1 MCLQFDKAAEEYKH
15 CLELKPHFAEAHCNL
30 GVIHHLQGRLDD
42 ALAAY
47 QQAYQYGPGLKLVQE
62 HLAMAYSDKA
72 TQIKDQGNTAAAIS
86 LYEQALALN
95 PGYVHAIYNLGVAHA
110 ECGQHDKAIF
120 MYNMAIRIEP
130 ACAEAYNN
138 LAVVMRET
146 GNMEAAVKACQ
157 AALQIKPG
165 FPQCLNNLATLYT
178 SQGRAFEA
186 LHLLQAALMA
196 WPGYA
201 EAHNNLGVLQ
211 RDMGS
216 IPEALTSYENCLKL
230 DANNRNAG
238 QNRLLALN
246 YIYEGEDA
254 MVCEAHAAWGHHF
267 QHQFTPLPNLQ
278 HIHQP
283 ADSPAHTAADLAVG
297 SAAESAA
304 DVATSPTSDPAVQA
318 AASPLD
324 EPAAPDSRSDSSAP
338 LVVGYISPDL
348 FTHSVSYFAEAPLRH
363 HHRSKVKHIVYNC
376 SPRGDSKTDMLK
388 GATEAAGGIWREA
401 AKLSEPDLAAV
412 VSMLLSPVGFVCGAE
427 CWFHSTFHGQHC
439 MQPIRRELHTRTAT
453 SMLNTC
459 SACRFKAQFV

>member
-1 MCLQFDKAAEEYKH
+1 MYLQFDKAAEEYKH

-47 QQAYQYGPGLKLVQE
+47 QQAYQHAPGLTLVQE
-62 HLAMAYSDKA
+62 HLAMAYSDKG
-72 TQIKDQGNTAAAIS
+72 TQMKEQGHTAAAIR

-95 PGYVHAIYNLGVAHA
+95 PGYVRAIYNLGVAHA
-110 ECGQHDKAIF
+110 ESGQHDKAIF
-120 MYNMAIRIEP
+120 MYNMAVRLDP
-130 ACAEAYNN
+130 TCAEAFNN
-138 LAVVMRET
+138 LAVVMREI

-157 AALQIKPG
+157 AALQIRPG

-201 EAHNNLGVLQ
+201 EAYNNLGVLQ

-216 IPEALTSYENCLKL
+216 IPEALASYETCLKL

-254 MVCEAHAAWGHHF
+254 MVCEAHAAWGDHF
-267 QHQFTPLPNLQ
+267 QQQFTPLPTLQ
-278 HIHQP
+278 HSDQP
-283 ADSPAHTAADLAVG
+283 TASAADPVADSAADAPADLATTATADT
-297 SAAESAA
+297 AAQARAA
-304 DVATSPTSDPAVQA
+304 PPDEQATSDS
-318 AASPLD
+318 ASH
-324 EPAAPDSRSDSSAP
+324 SSAP

-363 HHRSKVKHIVYNC
+363 HHRSKVRHIVYNC
-376 SPRGDSKTDMLK
+376 SLRGDSKTAMLK
-388 GATEAAGGIWREA
+388 GATEAAGGTWREA
-401 AKLSEPDLAAV
+401 AKLSEPDLAAMV
-412 VSMLLSPVGFVCGAE
+412 RMLISLLIV
-427 CWFHSTFHGQHC
+427 
-439 MQPIRRELHTRTAT
+439 L
-453 SMLNTC
+453 
-459 SACRFKAQFV
+459 

>member
-1 MCLQFDKAAEEYKH
+1 MHGLQFDKAAEEYKH
-15 CLELKPHFAEAHCNL
+15 CLELKPYFAEAHCNL
-30 GVIHHLQGRLDD
+30 GVISHLQGKLDD

-47 QQAYQYGPGLKLVQE
+47 QQAYQHAPGLKLVQE

-72 TQIKDQGNTAAAIS
+72 TQIKEQGDTVAAIR

-95 PGYVHAIYNLGVAHA
+95 PGYVRAIYNLGVAHA
-110 ECGQHDKAIF
+110 EHGQHDKAIF
-120 MYNMAIRIEP
+120 MYNMAVTLEP
-130 ACAEAYNN
+130 TCAEAYNN
-138 LAVVMRET
+138 LAVVMREL

-157 AALQIKPG
+157 AALQIRPG

-216 IPEALTSYENCLKL
+216 IPEALASYENCLKL

-246 YIYEGEDA
+246 YIFEGQDA
-254 MVCEAHAAWGHHF
+254 MVCEAHAAWGEQF
-267 QHQFTPLPNLQ
+267 QQQFTPQHKLQ
-278 HIHQP
+278 HTRQP
-283 ADSPAHTAADLAVG
+283 ADADSAADLATTPADG
-297 SAAESAA
+297 PAAEEAAQEAADLADESAA
-304 DVATSPTSDPAVQA
+304 DS
-318 AASPLD
+318 ASH
-324 EPAAPDSRSDSSAP
+324 SSAP

-376 SPRGDSKTDMLK
+376 SPTGDSKTEILK
-388 GATEAAGGIWREA
+388 SATEAAGGIWREA
-401 AKLSEPDLAAV
+401 AKLSEPDLAAL
-412 VSMLLSPVGFVCGAE
+412 VSMLMFLF
-427 CWFHSTFHGQHC
+427 
-439 MQPIRRELHTRTAT
+439 L
-453 SMLNTC
+453 
-459 SACRFKAQFV
+459 FKA